1 MAPPNIR
8 GIEILPAEILL
19 KILVHAKL
27 ALGSSSL
34 AQCLVCSKTWRDAT
48 LPVLYSDICLQNS
61 NLEKFVRQSDIS
73 NSVLVQSLTIIIEPV
88 NPAPD
93 STPPYPSVLSIE
105 DIEYAKHHG
114 SQESAKLWH
123 LLEQLLDN
131 LSEMN
136 HSLTFSL
143 TVSPGSNAIG
153 FWIARPTIT
162 AITKALPGTCI
173 SIEIDTRG
181 KDYFEPGSEHLCDVL
196 RAILPRLQNLRL
208 RVSTMCPA
216 ILGHNFN
223 PFEPT
228 KEFSLFRPVAAPNL
242 ETLVI
247 NCIPGTIFGSQAHIC
262 NTFRESP
269 YSSYST
275 NLPEARTA
283 LVDALCLAH
292 ENIGFP
298 VAKHIKLIYALPG
311 SPGSNDASYA
321 SLNQC
326 DILNNLTWALPF
338 KNILGGGRLDSF
350 LIRTPEGQEFLSY
363 PWAIEAIAEGEI
375 WAETMA
381 GYRLPASA
389 THYAA
394 YVPKPLPL
402 LDSVAWR
409 ALNPRKSCLLWY
421 NEKLCGSRLLI
432 AGRRQGFSGIV
443 PPREATPAGWGRIRD
458 GAQLQKN

>member
-8 GIEILPAEILL
+8 GIEILPAEILSE
-19 KILVHAKL
+19 ILVHAKL

-34 AQCLVCSKTWRDAT
+34 AQCLLCSKTWRDAT

-73 NSVLVQSLTIIIEPV
+73 NSVLVRSLTIIIEPV

-93 STPPYPSVLSIE
+93 STSPYPSVLSTE
-105 DIEYAKHHG
+105 DIEYVSHHG

-123 LLEQLLDN
+123 LLEQLLNN

-136 HSLTFSL
+136 HLLTFSL

-153 FWIARPTIT
+153 FWIPRPTIT

-173 SIEIDTRG
+173 NIEIDTRG
-181 KDYFEPGSEHLCDVL
+181 KDHFEPGSEDLCDAL
-196 RAILPRLQNLRL
+196 RAVLSRLQNLRL
-208 RVSTMCPA
+208 RVSTLCPA
-216 ILGHNFN
+216 IFGHNFN
-223 PFEPT
+223 LLEPT
-228 KEFSLFRPVAAPNL
+228 KGFYSFRPVAAPTL

-298 VAKHIKLIYALPG
+298 AAKHIKLFTHCPV
-311 SPGSNDASYA
+311 P
-321 SLNQC
+321 
-326 DILNNLTWALPF
+326 
-338 KNILGGGRLDSF
+338 
-350 LIRTPEGQEFLSY
+350 
-363 PWAIEAIAEGEI
+363 
-375 WAETMA
+375 TMA
-381 GYRLPASA
+381 PMHPS
-389 THYAA
+389 T
-394 YVPKPLPL
+394 
-402 LDSVAWR
+402 S
-409 ALNPRKSCLLWY
+409 
-421 NEKLCGSRLLI
+421 LI
-432 AGRRQGFSGIV
+432 SSI
-443 PPREATPAGWGRIRD
+443 T
-458 GAQLQKN
+458 